1 MPQKKIPR
9 TFLRRRGLQYASPA
23 IMMKN
28 AKPNPARSA
37 GNDAG
42 AKPAM
47 PVPPRRGPAASRN
60 PNLNHQ
66 TRQVLA
72 QHYRAKYGV
81 K

>member
-1 MPQKKIPR
+1 MTKK
-9 TFLRRRGLQYASPA
+9 
-23 IMMKN
+23 
-28 AKPNPARSA
+28 AKPNPTRNTGTA
-37 GNDAG
+37 AG

-47 PVPPRRGPAASRN
+47 PVPPRRGPAPSRN

>member
-1 MPQKKIPR
+1 VEKIPR
-9 TFLRRRGLQYASPA
+9 RFLRRRGLQYASPA
-23 IMMKN
+23 IMTKKAN
-28 AKPNPARSA
+28 PNPARGAGSA
-37 GNDAG
+37 AG

-47 PVPPRRGPAASRN
+47 PAPPRRGPAASRN

>member
-1 MPQKKIPR
+1 MTKKSR
-9 TFLRRRGLQYASPA
+9 
-23 IMMKN
+23 
-28 AKPNPARSA
+28 PNPARSA
-37 GNDAG
+37 GNAAS
-42 AKPAM
+42 AKPAL
-47 PVPPRRGPAASRN
+47 PAPPRRGPPPSRN